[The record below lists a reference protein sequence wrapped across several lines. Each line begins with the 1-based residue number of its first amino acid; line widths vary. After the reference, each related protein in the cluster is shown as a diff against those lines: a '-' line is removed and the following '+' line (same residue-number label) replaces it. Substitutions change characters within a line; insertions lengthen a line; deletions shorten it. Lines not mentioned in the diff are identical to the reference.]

1 MYNFSRKQ
9 FENIYLFKMF
19 IFFDLVFPL
28 LGILPKEINMDVH
41 KNLATKT
48 FPLPKEKK
56 KT

>member
-1 MYNFSRKQ
+1 
-9 FENIYLFKMF
+9 MF